1 MDKPK
6 VSDLEIGT
14 EYSLVFGKDSP
25 HYMFKLFAII
35 NDSSGLTELYGLL
48 KEKGERKFNSTS
60 LVYAREV
67 GLGKNSREA
76 KKNYGKLPWF
86 EEVSGAYSSLDE
98 AQKIWDGF
106 LDNPRNFK
114 PNVN

>member
-14 EYSLVFGKDSP
+14 EYSLVFGKESP
-25 HYMFKLFAII
+25 HYVFKLFAII
-35 NDSSGLTELYGLL
+35 NDSSGLTELYGALR
-48 KEKGERKFNSTS
+48 EKGERGFNSTN

-67 GLGKNSREA
+67 GLGKNLREA
-76 KKNYGKLPWF
+76 KKNHGKFPLF
-86 EEVSGAYSSLDE
+86 EEVPGAYTSLDE
-98 AQKIWDGF
+98 AQKRWDGF

-114 PNVN
+114 PKVN